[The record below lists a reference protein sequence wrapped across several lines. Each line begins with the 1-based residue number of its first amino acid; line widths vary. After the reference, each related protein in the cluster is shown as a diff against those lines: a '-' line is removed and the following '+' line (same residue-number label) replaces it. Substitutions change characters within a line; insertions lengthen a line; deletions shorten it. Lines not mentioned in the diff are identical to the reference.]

1 MKTILKLVVVA
12 LLIGVQPAIA
22 QKGKG
27 KGKGLQKK
35 AEKIEQTVQKG
46 KNEQTRP
53 VEEST
58 NEDLEEK
65 MANKE
70 KRDRK
75 IREEKERERE
85 NRKDKEDDDYN
96 DDDGNNDESKKPKKE
111 KKIKVKEN
119 NGQGNAYGKN
129 KGDLT
134 GREFGQE
141 RARQAKLNKET
152 KQEELSKVVD
162 VNSEKT
168 KTAREKVNEKLEELE
183 KMKEKGEVSE
193 KEYGA
198 KVEKIEEVKKQIFDL
213 EEKMK
218 KAKQIVLEKNN

>member
-22 QKGKG
+22 QKG

-75 IREEKERERE
+75 IREERERE
-85 NRKDKEDDDYN
+85 NRKDEEDDDYN
-96 DDDGNNDESKKPKKE
+96 DDDGNNDESKKSKKE

-129 KGDLT
+129 KGNLT

-152 KQEELSKVVD
+152 KQEELSNVVD